1 MRWALAALL
10 LAGCTTMERVEPGR
24 VTVRDELSV
33 IADARWNRVEPP
45 RDETETWT
53 ADGMALDALA
63 FYVVAEGET
72 LGAAEGP
79 DTPRWRRWMTPHDV
93 VELYEALVTQEG
105 SLFKLERLAPAAFAG
120 KRGFV
125 FEHTTVTRDG
135 PAFGGVAYGVV
146 ADGKLYLI
154 SYTAPRSYYFEK
166 HLAAVRAIAASARI
180 RSRESAASASP

>member
-1 MRWALAALL
+1 
-10 LAGCTTMERVEPGR
+10 MERLEPR
-24 VTVRDELSV
+24 RFLIKEELSV

-45 RDETETWT
+45 PDEIETWT

-72 LGAAEGP
+72 LGEANGP

-93 VELYEALVTQEG
+93 VELYETLVTQEG
-105 SLFKLERLAPAAFAG
+105 SFFKLDRLAPAAFG
-120 KRGFV
+120 GHHGFL
-125 FEHTTVTRDG
+125 FEHTTVTREG
-135 PAFGGVAYGVV
+135 PTLGGLAYGAV
-146 ADGKLYLI
+146 AGGKLYLI

-180 RSRESAASASP
+180 TSRESAASASP